1 MGSSQSTPGFVTILA
16 DKRVEL
22 GQTIILRCEADIEEF
37 TATWEKNKQRLE
49 CVQDKHTIRQ
59 IGTKCILEI
68 VNAQEGDEGFYTL
81 NLING
86 AGSVSCSAT
95 VTVELNEWRTLQ
107 WKQGPMISK
116 LKSFKISNY
125 KVSELRFLLYG
136 PVGAGKSSIINT
148 IKTIFE
154 GRQFINC
161 LAAAE
166 SSQSHT
172 IYYQKYSVAQGEL
185 LPFAFN
191 DIMGIEKE
199 KCEGVL
205 TDDIISALKG
215 HVIEDYTFNSKHP
228 LSEGNKHYRHNPTL
242 NDKMHCLVNVIPAD
256 KLTLIKDDFIERMKA
271 VRAVA
276 SKMGM
281 PQVVFLTRVDR
292 ACPMTRDNLRDV
304 YKSKKTREIM
314 RNCSNALGVPANCI
328 FPVCNYHEETGI
340 NEDINCLM
348 LDALTQ
354 IVHWANDYVV
364 KCANA

>member
-1 MGSSQSTPGFVTILA
+1 MGSSQSTPEFVTILA
-16 DKRVEL
+16 DKQVEL
-22 GQTIILRCEADIEEF
+22 GQTIILRCEANTEEF
-37 TATWEKNKQRLE
+37 TAMWQKNNQSLA
-49 CVQDKHTIRQ
+49 CVQDKHKIRQ

-68 VNAQEGDEGFYTL
+68 VNAQEGDEGIYTL
-81 NLING
+81 NLKNSV
-86 AGSVSCSAT
+86 GSVSCSAK
-95 VTVELNEWRTLQ
+95 VTVELNEWRTVQ

-125 KVSELRFLLYG
+125 KVRELRYLLYG

-166 SSQSHT
+166 SSTSHT

-185 LPFAFN
+185 FPFAFN

-199 KCEGVL
+199 KCEGLL

-215 HVIEDYTFNSKHP
+215 HVIEGYTFNSKYP
-228 LSEGNKHYRHNPTL
+228 LSEGNKYYRDNPTL
-242 NDKMHCLVNVIPAD
+242 NDTMHCLVNIIPAD
-256 KLTLIKDDFIERMKA
+256 KLALIKDDFIERMKA
-271 VRAVA
+271 VRAIA
-276 SKMGM
+276 SKMGI

-292 ACPMTRDNLRDV
+292 ACPMTKANLRDV
-304 YKSKKTREIM
+304 YKSKKIRDKMRE
-314 RNCSNALGVPANCI
+314 CSNALGVPTNCI
-328 FPVCNYHEETGI
+328 FPVCNYHEETGM
-340 NEDINCLM
+340 NEHIM

-354 IVHWANDYVV
+354 IVHWANDYMT
-364 KCANA
+364 KRANA